1 MVDTPVAGIDEL
13 VALQASPEVTVNEAT
28 RTLEAMASMALRG
41 NYILNSSLRSWQEG
55 TSFTPIVDNDLFA
68 DLFEWVQNGVGVAD
82 LIRDTN
88 TPSLDAPF
96 SIFVDVTTLDASI
109 ATADHYHMKYRIE
122 GRVMREFRMGTSGAR
137 PFSLVFD
144 VRSSVAGVG
153 CVAFRNDDATRS
165 YVVEY
170 TIDAVDIWETKIFN
184 IPGNTDGTWL
194 VDENEGMNVVW
205 TLASGATFQGTPNQ
219 WNNANDIATSNQ
231 VNFFENVGNEWR
243 MANPRLYLGTIPA
256 TAVGF
261 PVGEPTE
268 DEELRKIQ
276 RYFQR
281 IDSEVVGQQ
290 FGGTGQSESATVATL
305 PLEYLPKRVAP
316 TITVSAAADFDVTK
330 VDGTQVAL
338 TGAPTFSTVGP
349 SRCTVD
355 ITAPAAT
362 WVTLFGDAMRLVDD
376 GGGSAFIDVDAR
388 IT

>member
-82 LIRDTN
+82 LIRDTD

-96 SIFVDVTTLDASI
+96 SIFVDVTTLDDPI

-144 VRSSVAGVG
+144 VRSNVTGVG

-170 TIDAVDIWETKIFN
+170 TIDAVDTWETKIFN
-184 IPGNTDGTWL
+184 ITGNTDGTWL

-281 IDSEVVGQQ
+281 IDSEVVSQP
-290 FGGTGQSESATVATL
+290 FGTGQVITTTTADIVIS
-305 PLEYLPKRVAP
+305 YIPKRVAP
-316 TITVSAAADFDVTK
+316 TITVSAAADFDVLQD
-330 VDGTQVAL
+330 DGTVESVDTLAASNVGL
-338 TGAPTFSTVGP
+338 SRARMDVTV
-349 SRCTVD
+349 S
-355 ITAPAAT
+355 ANLLA
-362 WVTLFGDAMRLVDD
+362 GDATILQDD
-376 GGGSAFIDVDAR
+376 GGGSAHIDVDAR
-388 IT
+388 IN